1 MFKSFLINAC
11 AFVIWCFV
19 LCVVSLAPLFL
30 DQAEAI
36 AAMFAAIV
44 AGVSISAIVFWESF

>member
-1 MFKSFLINAC
+1 MRNFLLNTA
-11 AFVIWCFV
+11 AFLIWCFTLV
-19 LCVVSLAPLFL
+19 VVSLAPIVL

-44 AGVSISAIVFWESF
+44 AGVSISALVLGDSF